1 MEASFD
7 IVSPTDELIYEA
19 EAIKV
24 CDQVA
29 QKYQKEI
36 GPYRIKISS
45 SEIIDG
51 ILDECQVP
59 FEKRHLLLKQL
70 STLENRNL
78 KDVKKSLTQD
88 DYMPLQNLDRMSEFL
103 SIRGPLSLV
112 ESKLQQMKGHMKKPD
127 RFKQVIE
134 RFKSLKNYLKY
145 FQMTELEPI
154 MKDQQQSA
162 FVFDFGLILD
172 NHL

>member
-1 MEASFD
+1 
-7 IVSPTDELIYEA
+7 
-19 EAIKV
+19 
-24 CDQVA
+24 
-29 QKYQKEI
+29 
-36 GPYRIKISS
+36 
-45 SEIIDG
+45 
-51 ILDECQVP
+51 
-59 FEKRHLLLKQL
+59 
-70 STLENRNL
+70 
-78 KDVKKSLTQD
+78 
-88 DYMPLQNLDRMSEFL
+88 
-103 SIRGPLSLV
+103 
-112 ESKLQQMKGHMKKPD
+112 MKGNMKKPD

>member
-1 MEASFD
+1 MEAAFD

-24 CDQVA
+24 CDQIA
-29 QKYQKEI
+29 SKYQKEI
-36 GPYRIKISS
+36 GQYRIKISS

-70 STLENRNL
+70 GSLEKRNM
-78 KDVKKSLTQD
+78 KEIKKSLSETEIV
-88 DYMPLQNLDRMSEFL
+88 PLQNIERLTEFL

-112 ESKLQQMKGHMKKPD
+112 ETKLQQIKGYMKKPD
-127 RFKQVIE
+127 RFK
-134 RFKSLKNYLKY
+134 
-145 FQMTELEPI
+145 
-154 MKDQQQSA
+154 
-162 FVFDFGLILD
+162 
-172 NHL
+172 